1 MSQLEKWTGICTMLI
16 VFGMGFMAWKSQDMR
31 QECRIEVMKAGRSA
45 DDVLKICP

>member
-1 MSQLEKWTGICTMLI
+1 MSQLEKWTGIGFMLF
-16 VFGMGFMAWKSQDMR
+16 VLGMGFMVWKSQDMR